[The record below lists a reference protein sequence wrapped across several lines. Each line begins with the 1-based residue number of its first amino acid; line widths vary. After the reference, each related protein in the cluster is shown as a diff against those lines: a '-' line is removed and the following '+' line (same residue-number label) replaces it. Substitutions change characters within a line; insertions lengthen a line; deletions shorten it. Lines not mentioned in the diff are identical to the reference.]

1 MDEAQLEDLRR
12 RLVALKFQLEAAGR
26 DSGDDLRPVELDQA
40 CIGRLTRMDAMQR
53 QAIAQET
60 DRRRLRRLVDVEG
73 ALRRLDAGEYGDCA
87 SCGEP
92 ISPGRLQADPTSTRC
107 IECAAEHGTGEA
119 Q

>member
-26 DSGDDLRPVELDQA
+26 
-40 CIGRLTRMDAMQR
+40 
-53 QAIAQET
+53 
-60 DRRRLRRLVDVEG
+60 RRLRRLVEVEG